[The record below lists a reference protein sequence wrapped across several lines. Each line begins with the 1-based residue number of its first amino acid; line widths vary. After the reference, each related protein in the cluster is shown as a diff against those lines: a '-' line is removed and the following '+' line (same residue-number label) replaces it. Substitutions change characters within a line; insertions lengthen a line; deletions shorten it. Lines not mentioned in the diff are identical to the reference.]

1 MTTDSKDKVDG
12 ASDLEQLDG
21 LFALNRRG
29 IELDLRV
36 AAPATVLSFNPL
48 TRRADVMLAFL
59 PVLYVEDE
67 EIPQA
72 PIVCPQVPV
81 LMLGDSVSY
90 VKAPILPGS
99 TGLVIFADRCLAKF
113 LLDGVPGDPINGR
126 THSLG
131 DGLFLPCAIGPTA
144 TPVDP
149 TGIVVEGALVKLG
162 AAATQP
168 AVLGTAYATAF
179 GTYSAAMAGAAATLV
194 TAAGAWVTAGG
205 LAGATAI
212 TFATAVGAYST
223 AVGAANTALA
233 SALAAT
239 LSAKVLNQ

>member
-12 ASDLEQLDG
+12 TSDLEQLDG
-21 LFALNRRG
+21 LLALHRRG

-36 AAPATVLSFNPL
+36 SAPATVLSFNPA

-81 LMLGDSVSY
+81 LMFGDALSY
-90 VKAPILPGS
+90 VTAPILPGS
-99 TGLVIFADRCLAKF
+99 TGLVIFADRCLARF
-113 LLDGVPGDPINGR
+113 LLTGAPDDPINGR

-131 DGLFLPCAIGPTA
+131 DGLFIPCPIGPAAAPVNPAA
-144 TPVDP
+144 T
-149 TGIVVEGALVKLG
+149 VVEGPLVMLG

-168 AVLGTAYATAF
+168 AVLGTAMVAALS
-179 GTYSAAMAGAAATLV
+179 TYLGAVT
-194 TAAGAWVTAGG
+194 TAANTWAG
-205 LAGATAI
+205 LAPGAPA
-212 TFATAVGAYST
+212 FATALA
-223 AVGAANTALA
+223 AANTALIA
-233 SALAAT
+233 ALAAT
-239 LSAKVLNQ
+239 LSTKVLTQ

>member
-21 LFALNRRG
+21 LLALHRRG
-29 IELDLRV
+29 LELDLRV
-36 AAPATVLSFNPL
+36 SAPGTVLSFNPA

-81 LMLGDSVSY
+81 LMTGDTISY
-90 VKAPILPGS
+90 VRAPILPGA
-99 TGLVIFADRCLAKF
+99 TGLVVFADRCLAKF
-113 LLDGVPGDPINGR
+113 LIDGVPGDPINGR

-131 DGLFLPCAIGPTA
+131 DGLFIPCPIGPTA
-144 TPVDP
+144 AAQPVDP
-149 TGIVVEGALVKLG
+149 TGIVVEGTLVKLG

-168 AVLGTAYATAF
+168 AVLGTAFAAAF
-179 GTYSAAMAGAAATLV
+179 GAYSAAIAAAAL
-194 TAAGAWVTAGG
+194 
-205 LAGATAI
+205 
-212 TFATAVGAYST
+212 TFATAATTWAGLAPGAPTFATAAATYAT
-223 AVGAANTALA
+223 AVNAANTALA
-233 SALAAT
+233 AALAAM
-239 LSAKVLNQ
+239 LSVKVLNQ

>member
-21 LFALNRRG
+21 LLALHRRG

-36 AAPATVLSFNPL
+36 CSPATVLSFNPA
-48 TRRADVMLAFL
+48 TRRADLTLAFL

-67 EIPQA
+67 EVPQP

-81 LMLGDSVSY
+81 LMLGDSISY

-99 TGLVIFADRCLAKF
+99 TGLVIFADRCLARF
-113 LLDGVPGDPINGR
+113 LLTGAPDDPINGR

-131 DGLFLPCAIGPTA
+131 DGLFIPCAIGPTA
-144 TPVDP
+144 VASPVDP
-149 TGIVVEGALVKLG
+149 TGIVVEGTLVKLG

-168 AVLGTAYATAF
+168 AVLGTAFAAAF
-179 GTYSAAMAGAAATLV
+179 GTYAAAIAGAAATFI
-194 TAAGAWVTAGG
+194 TAATTWAG
-205 LAGATAI
+205 LAPGAPA
-212 TFATAVGAYST
+212 FATAAAAFGT
-223 AVGAANTALA
+223 AVNAANV
-233 SALAAT
+233 ALAASLAAM
-239 LSAKVLNQ
+239 LSTKVLNQ